1 MLIFRILQHL
11 VRHRW
16 DFFIVIFVF
25 PVILFFF
32 LPWLTCRRRQSYVA
46 SVSVLYNLTCCWC
59 QPHRTHKHTFE
70 KWCSWLVAG
79 PVAVVTAG
87 WGHRPLQL
95 QSWDSS
101 QHTPQPPPLSLFFW
115 RFFFSSFLTSSSPVS
130 FFLPVTVPHLATREG
145 RAREERQTKN
155 FSHYCLL
162 NEQKCLENWGPILS
176 EQLPLF
182 LTIVFAA
189 VQQFFCLFFII
200 IFCCWSE
207 CFFFLL
213 TVKSWLSLC
222 CSQKTSS
229 WPVRWR
235 EHRWNWQTLVWPS
248 RCRETSRPGLV
259 RILLCFL
266 LVSLING
273 TETERKWSECLMWC
287 DSVDVGPG
295 GSYQAPATE
304 KRKWCKNKLLYS
316 STSVCYSWSWYF
328 FSLNTL
334 I

>member
-1 MLIFRILQHL
+1 MRLFYCYICFSSRLIFFPSLVDLQEATVICSICISAVQPNLLLMPTTQDTQTHIWEVVL
-11 VRHRW
+11 LAGGRPGCRGNCRVRS
-16 DFFIVIFVF
+16 
-25 PVILFFF
+25 P
-32 LPWLTCRRRQSYVA
+32 A
-46 SVSVLYNLTCCWC
+46 
-59 QPHRTHKHTFE
+59 
-70 KWCSWLVAG
+70 
-79 PVAVVTAG
+79 TAAPELG
-87 WGHRPLQL
+87 LITAHPPPP
-95 QSWDSS
+95 
-101 QHTPQPPPLSLFFW
+101 TPPLSLFFW